1 KSYVDTLLKS
11 AGLEEEEESDR
22 VSVSSEGKFV
32 SSRQS
37 NEESDVEGDETVVYK
52 VQGDEVW
59 QSQAGIL
66 TKVGDINIIKKVM
79 DQAAVKGLLD
89 AFMDQLKADSAAKET
104 AREAREEAAKADR
117 ELKEEAERAEREAE
131 KAERNAETLKAREDR
146 IRDKHEMRDYVKN
159 FVEQFAESGDHA
171 TQRNTNPPV
180 SASVPNQSQGALGT
194 GPCHSGAA
202 SDRDQRDRRGRSADR
217 DASQNGPRGQSD
229 DARQNQKERVYWH
242 RQHQP
247 QSQSNSRQ
255 P

>member
-1 KSYVDTLLKS
+1 
-11 AGLEEEEESDR
+11 
-22 VSVSSEGKFV
+22 
-32 SSRQS
+32 
-37 NEESDVEGDETVVYK
+37 DVEGDETVVYK

-79 DQAAVKGLLD
+79 DQAAIKGMLD
-89 AFMDQLKADSAAKET
+89 AVVAQLKADSQAREDAAKVE
-104 AREAREEAAKADR
+104 REAEK
-117 ELKEEAERAEREAE
+117 AEREAE

-159 FVEQFAESGDHA
+159 FMGQFVDMGDHA
-171 TQRNTNPPV
+171 TQRNTNPQV

-202 SDRDQRDRRGRSADR
+202 SDGDQRGRRGRSADR

-242 RQHQP
+242 RQH
-247 QSQSNSRQ
+247 
-255 P
+255 